1 MKETALNTQVGGS
14 HYKDMVIQ
22 PVEFIERNN
31 LGFCVGN
38 VIKYVCRYKS
48 KNGIE
53 DLEKAK
59 HYLDI
64 LIDIEKDKNNE
75 LESVEIPIEPV
86 DEQGPVDER
95 GSVINDEDAVKTGQV
110 KVDGKDYM
118 SGWDAALSNFEIN
131 TAYNAECA
139 IVHKPTYEPELQ
151 EIEAMKEELR
161 HKSYKQN

>member
-53 DLEKAK
+53 DLKKAK
-59 HYLDI
+59 HYLEI
-64 LIDIEKDKNNE
+64 LIDIENDKDNE
-75 LESVEIPIEPV
+75 LESVEIPIEPS
-86 DEQGPVDER
+86 DEQGPSEVDAPVPSEEVNIESAFDR
-95 GSVINDEDAVKTGQV
+95 LYDVINPYGTLAANP
-110 KVDGKDYM
+110 KDY
-118 SGWDAALSNFEIN
+118 E
-131 TAYNAECA
+131 
-139 IVHKPTYEPELQ
+139 PTNMPELQ
-151 EIEAMKEELR
+151 AIKAMKEELR
-161 HKSYKQN
+161 HKQ

>member
-1 MKETALNTQVGGS
+1 MDKTALNTQVGGS

-53 DLEKAK
+53 DLQKAK
-59 HYLDI
+59 HYLEI

-75 LESVEIPIEPV
+75 LKSVEIPMEPA
-86 DEQGPVDER
+86 DEQPSTDEVGPSEEANV
-95 GSVINDEDAVKTGQV
+95 GSIFDGLYDVITPCNEFVAGNP
-110 KVDGKDYM
+110 KDY
-118 SGWDAALSNFEIN
+118 E
-131 TAYNAECA
+131 
-139 IVHKPTYEPELQ
+139 PTYEPELQ

-161 HKSYKQN
+161 HKQ